1 MERHLVQTLW
11 FLLWIHL
18 NLTFLY
24 SLLTRPQPLY
34 VQLVAPLQCLRCFHE
49 TKDSRVFFTP
59 PPQLLRIRFIIFHAT
74 ESDVNQKL
82 GKTHTGYCCL
92 AWSSAGFGTCSSA
105 DFAEMARG
113 QMWLPPPPTLLP
125 ALNCSRAEMIDT
137 GPVHGQW
144 KHALPS
150 LHTVAARHWLKDVL
164 LQTASRATTNIS
176 RSEALRETEEIRQ

>member
-1 MERHLVQTLW
+1 MCNWLHPCNVYDVFT
-11 FLLWIHL
+11 I
-18 NLTFLY
+18 
-24 SLLTRPQPLY
+24 
-34 VQLVAPLQCLRCFHE
+34 
-49 TKDSRVFFTP
+49 VFFP
-59 PPQLLRIRFIIFHAT
+59 SPQLLRFRFILFHAT

-125 ALNCSRAEMIDT
+125 SLNCSRAEMIDT